1 MNLLIAFLFP
11 MAAGVCVS
19 VWPGLGGKMRRWL
32 YAAVVLITD
41 LLSISAMVS
50 GGSGTLFKISDQVS
64 ALFRLDDVGRFALA
78 AVLILYTAV
87 TFYAFSYME
96 KEERENVFFAFL
108 FVSFGA
114 MIAVCMSS
122 NLMTLYFSFE
132 LATLSSVPLVLHE
145 MTKEAVAAGMKYL
158 FYSIAGALLGLLAVF
173 FVYYYSAGSA
183 EFVYGGFL
191 DPEKIAGHE
200 GVLLAAVFAGI
211 IGFGTKAGM
220 YPMHGW
226 LPTAH
231 PIAPAPASSL
241 LSGIIA
247 KAGVVAVIR
256 LVYYCVGASFLR
268 GTWVQTAWMC
278 LAMLTVFMGSMMAFQ
293 EKVIKKRL
301 AYSTISQVSYVMV
314 ALSCLSDEGLRGG
327 LLQMMAHMSAKG
339 CLFLAAG
346 VFISALG
353 FHEIHELKGVGK
365 RLPVTMWC
373 FMIAALSLVGIP
385 PMGGFTSKWKI
396 AAAALSNGRGILSVL
411 PPVVLLIS
419 ALLTAGYL
427 FPVVIDAFF
436 PGRAHHD
443 EDQKADDG
451 AAAAASLNGQPA
463 PDPIYEGMDV
473 IPACDDR
480 SKPDLLMNAPM
491 IALCAAA
498 LAVGVFGAQIVGRM
512 TL

>member
-11 MAAGVCVS
+11 MAAGVCIS
-19 VWPGLGGKMRRWL
+19 VWPGLSGKTRSRL
-32 YAAVVLITD
+32 YAAAVVITD
-41 LLSISAMVS
+41 VLCIAAMRT
-50 GGSGTLFKISDQVS
+50 GGTGTLFAVTRQAAAV
-64 ALFRLDDVGRFALA
+64 FRLDDVGRFALC

-87 TFYAFSYME
+87 CFYAFSYME
-96 KEERENVFFAFL
+96 KEERVSTFFAFY

-114 MIAVCMSS
+114 MIAVCMSA
-122 NLMTLYFSFE
+122 NLLTLYFSFE

-145 MTKEAVAAGMKYL
+145 MTKEAVTAGMKYL

-173 FVYYYSAGSA
+173 FVYYYGGASTD
-183 EFVYGGFL
+183 FVYGGFL
-191 DPEKIAGHE
+191 DAARTAGHE
-200 GVLLAAVFAGI
+200 KLLLAVVFLGI
-211 IGFGTKAGM
+211 LGFGTKAGM

-226 LPTAH
+226 LPAAH
-231 PIAPAPASSL
+231 PIAPAPASAL

-247 KAGVVAVIR
+247 KAGIVAVIR
-256 LVYYCVGASFLR
+256 LVYYCVGASFLQ

-293 EKVIKKRL
+293 EKIIKKRL
-301 AYSTISQVSYVMV
+301 AYSTISQISYIMV
-314 ALSCLSDEGLRGG
+314 ALSCLSEEGLRGG
-327 LLQMMAHMSAKG
+327 LLQMMAHMAAKG
-339 CLFLAAG
+339 TLFLAAG
-346 VFISALG
+346 VFICALG
-353 FHEIHELKGVGK
+353 FHEIRELKGVGK

-385 PMGGFTSKWKI
+385 PMGGFTSKWMI
-396 AAAALSNGRGILSVL
+396 SAAALSNGMGILSVL
-411 PPVVLLIS
+411 PPVILLIS

-436 PGRAHHD
+436 PGRAR
-443 EDQKADDG
+443 EEEP
-451 AAAAASLNGQPA
+451 AAAHAVT
-463 PDPIYEGMDV
+463 DPVYEGMAV
-473 IPACDDR
+473 IPEKDDR
-480 SKPDLLMNAPM
+480 TRPDLRMNAPM